1 MISKIE
7 VERFT
12 LSSAKPFVR
21 FHRTKSRSENT
32 KPSAQSI
39 PHMAHSAISKRAR
52 LSSRWRLRSEISTGL
67 ASTTR

>member
-32 KPSAQSI
+32 KTIRTVDPSYGTFRDLKAGSI
-39 PHMAHSAISKRAR
+39 EFPVAPQ
-52 LSSRWRLRSEISTGL
+52 E
-67 ASTTR
+67 